1 MHIACMGDDSRRPCG
16 SILPLPLWAWGARRT
31 KVGGRG
37 PCGTPPPPNPLPQG
51 EGEDSSS
58 GSPSQ
63 SRPRRHK
70 LLAALLFGAGS
81 VVSVAASAQT
91 PDTAKPIFVLPP
103 LQWDSM
109 GVSAHI
115 AVQQAPSDLARIM
128 GGFQFGM
135 KPEEV
140 SQRLPKL
147 GAELHWGDL
156 PPAKE
161 FSENVR
167 LLRVPMQVAGALR
180 ASVIAC
186 FGDPSNVVL
195 LFRDNALFRVSWRFL
210 PGAGCPNPRPAAEQ
224 LFAAYVSLS
233 AKVAISTYYRTGA
246 AEVVD
251 VTNPGAGP
259 LIIEHWQARG

>member
-1 MHIACMGDDSRRPCG
+1 
-16 SILPLPLWAWGARRT
+16 
-31 KVGGRG
+31 
-37 PCGTPPPPNPLPQG
+37 
-51 EGEDSSS
+51 
-58 GSPSQ
+58 
-63 SRPRRHK
+63 
-70 LLAALLFGAGS
+70 

-147 GAELHWGDL
+147 GAQLHWGDL